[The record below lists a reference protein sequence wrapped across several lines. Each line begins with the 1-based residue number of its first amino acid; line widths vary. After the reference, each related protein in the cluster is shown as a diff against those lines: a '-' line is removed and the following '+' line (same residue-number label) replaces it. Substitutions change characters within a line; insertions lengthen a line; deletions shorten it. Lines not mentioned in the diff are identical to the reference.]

1 MRSKISKILMI
12 LGLAVIIYVGFNL
25 YKMEVTQNH
34 YLKLA
39 KTKIEKESK
48 AQAKEKNNDKADS
61 EDVKE
66 EVKVGDIIGILNI
79 PRLDREIPIIEGTDS
94 DSLDKGVGHLSSSYM
109 PRENNMIFLAGHRN
123 TVFTNFNKIQNGDSF
138 YFKNSKGNYKYTV
151 KNIKIVPRND
161 KSIIKKYDEEVLIV
175 CTCYPFGYLGDA
187 PYRIIFYAYPS
198 QD

>member
-1 MRSKISKILMI
+1 MI
-12 LGLAVIIYVGFNL
+12 LGLAVIIYVGVNL

-123 TVFTNFNKIQNGDSF
+123 TVFTNFNKIQKGDSF

>member
-39 KTKIEKESK
+39 KAKIEKESK
-48 AQAKEKNNDKADS
+48 VQAKEKNNDKADS

-79 PRLDREIPIIEGTDS
+79 RRLDREIPIIEGTDS

-123 TVFTNFNKIQNGDSF
+123 TVFTNFNKIQKGDSF

-161 KSIIKKYDEEVLIV
+161 KSIIKEYDEEVLIV

>member
-1 MRSKISKILMI
+1 MI

-123 TVFTNFNKIQNGDSF
+123 TVFTNFNKIQKGDSF

-161 KSIIKKYDEEVLIV
+161 KSIIKEYDEEVLIV

-187 PYRIIFYAYPS
+187 PYRIVFYAYPS

>member
-1 MRSKISKILMI
+1 MI
-12 LGLAVIIYVGFNL
+12 LGSAVIIYVGVNL
-25 YKMEVTQNH
+25 YKMEVAQNH

-39 KTKIEKESK
+39 NTKIEKESK
-48 AQAKEKNNDKADS
+48 TQAKEKNNDKAGS
-61 EDVKE
+61 EDAKE
-66 EVKVGDIIGILNI
+66 ELKVGDVIGILNI

-94 DSLDKGVGHLSSSYM
+94 DSLYKGVGHLSNSYM
-109 PRENNMIFLAGHRN
+109 PREDNMIFLAGHRN
-123 TVFTNFNKIQNGDSF
+123 TVFTNFNKIQKGDSF

-151 KNIKIVPRND
+151 KNIKIVPRDD
-161 KSIIKKYDEEVLIV
+161 KTIIKKYDEEVLIV